1 MLLVSQRGIC
11 PACATSGFSLTR
23 SHLRFNKFVTDG
35 KLITSCHIHDDGT
48 GQTSSLNSRINIYHT
63 PYPDIPHPCDR
74 SGPRPLPRH
83 PEHGLIPSH
92 SGRANSLQ

>member
-23 SHLRFNKFVTDG
+23 SHHLIYNKFNNEEFVTDG

-48 GQTSSLNSRINIYHT
+48 AQT
-63 PYPDIPHPCDR
+63 
-74 SGPRPLPRH
+74 
-83 PEHGLIPSH
+83 PSV
-92 SGRANSLQ
+92 